1 MDKMCVN
8 IFLGKTSVFAAH
20 TKGGGCVEDE
30 KYYIIKKNAL
40 PEVLLKV
47 VSAKRLLE
55 SEEALTVQEAT
66 EAVGISRS
74 SFYKYK
80 DDIFPFH
87 ENTKGKNITFMI
99 QMQDQPGLLSCVL
112 NRIADFGANILTIN
126 QAIPING
133 IALIT
138 LSVEILPTASDF
150 SILVEGIQR
159 LTGIHSLKFLARE

>member
-1 MDKMCVN
+1 M
-8 IFLGKTSVFAAH
+8 
-20 TKGGGCVEDE
+20 EEE
-30 KYYIIKKNAL
+30 KYYIIKKSAL

-55 SEEALTVQEAT
+55 TDEELTIQDAT

-87 ENTKGKNITFMI
+87 ENTKGKNITFII
-99 QMQDQPGLLSCVL
+99 QMQDQPGLLSMVL
-112 NRIADFGANILTIN
+112 NRIADFGANVLTIN
-126 QAIPING
+126 QAIPVGG

-138 LSVEILPTASDF
+138 ISVEILPSDHDF
-150 SILVEGIQR
+150 SMFVDGIKCLPGVQ
-159 LTGIHSLKFLARE
+159 SLKFLARE

>member
-1 MDKMCVN
+1 M
-8 IFLGKTSVFAAH
+8 
-20 TKGGGCVEDE
+20 EDE
-30 KYYIIKKNAL
+30 KYYIIKKSAV

-47 VSAKRLLE
+47 VSAKRILE
-55 SEEALTVQEAT
+55 ANEEMTIQEAT

-99 QMQDQPGLLSCVL
+99 QMEDQPGLLSLVL
-112 NRIADFGANILTIN
+112 NKIADFGANILTIN
-126 QAIPING
+126 QAIPVGG

-138 LSVEILPTASDF
+138 ISVEILPSANDF
-150 SILVEGIQR
+150 SMLIDGVKR
-159 LTGIHSLKFLARE
+159 LTGVQSLKFLARE

>member
-1 MDKMCVN
+1 MQ
-8 IFLGKTSVFAAH
+8 
-20 TKGGGCVEDE
+20 EE
-30 KYYIIKKNAL
+30 KYYIIKKSAL

-55 SEEALTVQEAT
+55 TNEEMTVQDAT

-99 QMQDQPGLLSCVL
+99 QMQDQPGLLSMVL
-112 NRIADFGANILTIN
+112 NKVADFGANVLTIN
-126 QAIPING
+126 QAIPVGG
-133 IALIT
+133 IALISI
-138 LSVEILPTASDF
+138 SVEILPSNHDF
-150 SILVEGIQR
+150 SMLIEGIKSLSGVQ
-159 LTGIHSLKFLARE
+159 SLKFLARE

>member
-1 MDKMCVN
+1 M
-8 IFLGKTSVFAAH
+8 
-20 TKGGGCVEDE
+20 EEE
-30 KYYIIKKNAL
+30 KYYVIKKSAI

-55 SEEALTVQEAT
+55 TDEEMTIQEAT

-99 QMQDQPGLLSCVL
+99 QMQDQPGLLSMVL
-112 NRIADFGANILTIN
+112 NKIADFGANVLTIN
-126 QAIPING
+126 QAIPIGG

-138 LSVEILPTASDF
+138 ISVEILPSENDF
-150 SILVEGIQR
+150 SVFVDGIKS
-159 LTGIHSLKFLARE
+159 LTGVQSLKFLARE